1 MPDAQRDANIQ
12 RLFSKMD
19 DVKDAIYETNSK
31 VDVTLSKLDDFS
43 YRLKKLEEHDERHLQ
58 REEAL
63 EILMSKVESFIKT
76 YEESFKKLETRVN
89 TLENDVNKVK
99 NNWGWF
105 ITIITA
111 IGGIAGYLINIV
123 ISVFYQ

>member
-105 ITIITA
+105 ITIITS
-111 IGGIAGYLINIV
+111 IGGIAGYLINIL
-123 ISVFYQ
+123 IGIFCQ

>member
-89 TLENDVNKVK
+89 ILENDVNKVK

-111 IGGIAGYLINIV
+111 IGGVAGYLINIV

>member
-111 IGGIAGYLINIV
+111 IGGVAGYLINIV

>member
-1 MPDAQRDANIQ
+1 MPDAQRDANIS

-105 ITIITA
+105 ITIITS
-111 IGGIAGYLINIV
+111 IGGIAGYLINIL
-123 ISVFYQ
+123 IGIFCQ

>member
-63 EILMSKVESFIKT
+63 EILTSKVENFIKT

-89 TLENDVNKVK
+89 ILENDVNKVK

>member
-89 TLENDVNKVK
+89 ILENDVNKVMY
-99 NNWGWF
+99 NCCWF
-105 ITIITA
+105 ITFITVM
-111 IGGIAGYLINIV
+111 GGVDGYLINIV
-123 ISVFYQ
+123 ISVFY

>member
-111 IGGIAGYLINIV
+111 IGGVAGYLINIV
-123 ISVFYQ
+123 VSVFYQ

>member
-63 EILMSKVESFIKT
+63 EILMSKVENFIKT

-89 TLENDVNKVK
+89 ILENDVNKVK

-111 IGGIAGYLINIV
+111 IGGVAGYLINIV

>member
-63 EILMSKVESFIKT
+63 EILMSKVEGFIKT

-89 TLENDVNKVK
+89 ILENDVNKVK

-111 IGGIAGYLINIV
+111 IGGVAGYLINIV

>member
-123 ISVFYQ
+123 ISIFYQ

>member
-63 EILMSKVESFIKT
+63 EILMSKVENFIKT

-89 TLENDVNKVK
+89 ILENDVNKVK

>member
-111 IGGIAGYLINIV
+111 IGGIAGYLINIL
-123 ISVFYQ
+123 IGIFCQ

>member
-111 IGGIAGYLINIV
+111 IGGVAGYLINIV
-123 ISVFYQ
+123 ISIFYQ